1 MSYKIG
7 ELSKLTGCNIE
18 TLRYYEREGLL
29 PPPPR
34 GNNGYR
40 YYPKDSVSRV
50 NFILHAKGLGFSLLD
65 IAELLS
71 IQVDK
76 QASTCGDVKE
86 IAEHKL
92 ATIARKIKELEEM
105 YRALEKVSAACDGSE
120 ASAEHCTI
128 LQALE
133 SNEKKSGQNGKYR

>member
-40 YYPKDSVSRV
+40 YYPRDSVSRV
-50 NFILHAKGLGFSLLD
+50 NFILHAKGLGFSLTD

-76 QASTCGDVKE
+76 HSATCSDVKE

-92 ATIARKIKELEEM
+92 ATIAQKIRELEKM
-105 YRALEKVSAACDGSE
+105 YQALEKVAAACDGSS
-120 ASAEHCTI
+120 ASAEHCSI
-128 LQALE
+128 LQALASDE
-133 SNEKKSGQNGKYR
+133 TA

>member
-40 YYPKDSVSRV
+40 YYPRDSVSRV
-50 NFILHAKGLGFSLLD
+50 NFILHAKGLGFSLTD

-76 QASTCGDVKE
+76 DSATCGDVKV

-92 ATIARKIKELEEM
+92 ATIARKIRELEKM
-105 YRALEKVSAACDGSE
+105 YQALEKVAAACDGSS
-120 ASAEHCTI
+120 ASAEHCSI
-128 LQALE
+128 LQALASDE
-133 SNEKKSGQNGKYR
+133 TAWGR

>member
-40 YYPKDSVSRV
+40 YYPRDSVSRV
-50 NFILHAKGLGFSLLD
+50 NFILHAKGLGFSLTD

-76 QASTCGDVKE
+76 HSATCGDVKV

-92 ATIARKIKELEEM
+92 ATIARKIRELEKM
-105 YRALEKVSAACDGSE
+105 YQALEKVAAACDGSS
-120 ASAEHCTI
+120 ASAEHCSI
-128 LQALE
+128 LQALASDE
-133 SNEKKSGQNGKYR
+133 TAWGR

>member
-40 YYPKDSVSRV
+40 YYPRDSVSRV
-50 NFILHAKGLGFSLLD
+50 NFILHAKGLGFSLTD

-76 QASTCGDVKE
+76 HSATCGDVKV

-92 ATIARKIKELEEM
+92 ATIARKIRELEKM
-105 YRALEKVSAACDGSE
+105 YQALKKVAAACDGSSV
-120 ASAEHCTI
+120 SAEHCSI
-128 LQALE
+128 LQALASDE
-133 SNEKKSGQNGKYR
+133 TAWGR

>member
-50 NFILHAKGLGFSLLD
+50 NFILHAKGLGFSLTD

-76 QASTCGDVKE
+76 DSATCGDVKV

-92 ATIARKIKELEEM
+92 ATIARKIRELEKM
-105 YRALEKVSAACDGSE
+105 YQALEKVAAACDGSS
-120 ASAEHCTI
+120 ASAEHCSI
-128 LQALE
+128 LQALASDE
-133 SNEKKSGQNGKYR
+133 TAWGR

>member
-7 ELSKLTGCNIE
+7 ELSKLTGCSIE

-50 NFILHAKGLGFSLLD
+50 NFILHAKGLGFSLTD

-76 QASTCGDVKE
+76 DSATCGDVKV

-92 ATIARKIKELEEM
+92 ATIARKIRELEKM
-105 YRALEKVSAACDGSE
+105 YQALEKVAAACDGSS
-120 ASAEHCTI
+120 ASAEHCSI
-128 LQALE
+128 LQALASDE
-133 SNEKKSGQNGKYR
+133 TAWGR

>member
-50 NFILHAKGLGFSLLD
+50 NFILHAKGLGFSLTD

-76 QASTCGDVKE
+76 QSATCGDVKE

-92 ATIARKIKELEEM
+92 ATIARKIRELEKM
-105 YRALEKVSAACDGSE
+105 YQALEKVAAACDGSS
-120 ASAEHCTI
+120 ASAEHCSI
-128 LQALE
+128 LQALASDE
-133 SNEKKSGQNGKYR
+133 TAWGR